1 MKKLH
6 YIKGQIA
13 ELNYWGHNEFIR
25 KGSFH
30 FLPNEEIFINT
41 NQKNWEDLNFD
52 NKISVVGRHKSGLI
66 RHKKL
71 HFKYLKNLRIE
82 EIVNPSTKTIDFIKR
97 VRISCFPKEGKGY
110 QLAQL
115 IVNHSQ
121 NSVREEITDKN
132 ITDKYYTTAITFVQ
146 NLQNAIRETDKKLI
160 SEKYMNEEVTIIP
173 SFERHIK
180 KVIQSIEIFN
190 NYEYY
195 FTQEVRNRILN
206 TELASLFPTNK
217 KLLVGNLEILINSNL
232 EYKIDKIFHKK
243 N

>member
-1 MKKLH
+1 
-6 YIKGQIA
+6 
-13 ELNYWGHNEFIR
+13 
-25 KGSFH
+25 
-30 FLPNEEIFINT
+30 
-41 NQKNWEDLNFD
+41 
-52 NKISVVGRHKSGLI
+52 
-66 RHKKL
+66 
-71 HFKYLKNLRIE
+71 
-82 EIVNPSTKTIDFIKR
+82 
-97 VRISCFPKEGKGY
+97 
-110 QLAQL
+110 
-115 IVNHSQ
+115 
-121 NSVREEITDKN
+121 
-132 ITDKYYTTAITFVQ
+132 
-146 NLQNAIRETDKKLI
+146 
-160 SEKYMNEEVTIIP
+160 MNEEVTIIP